1 MSLIK
6 SEFLKHKGFLYT
18 KENISIL
25 TQFLTVTK
33 ENIKLTDEQKASVSN
48 IVIDYLIKVGNLKQ
62 YSQTDKKILIKD
74 YFNRYTPFNQ
84 TKTIGLE
91 TTDYY
96 ELDATH
102 KIHVRIDR
110 LASAEEGVYEV
121 SLSLTDDTGCADS
134 IRRKIPV
141 SRELMPPNVF
151 TPNGDGLNDYFEVST
166 QGDHLYNL
174 RIFTRTGTQVH
185 VSQSSR
191 IVWDGR
197 TLGGSEV
204 PEGIYYYLI
213 ESSDTPVET
222 EVSGFIHLYR

>member
-1 MSLIK
+1 MIKRIINTAILLSLLISSAYCQESATIDSDSACTVYADFVFK
-6 SEFLKHKGFLYT
+6 DSSSSESDYTYFFQAAYYQPAVGETISYVWGFPDGSSAFD
-18 KENISIL
+18 SIAL
-25 TQFLTVTK
+25 HTFV
-33 ENIKLTDEQKASVSN
+33 
-48 IVIDYLIKVGNLKQ
+48 
-62 YSQTDKKILIKD
+62 
-74 YFNRYTPFNQ
+74 
-84 TKTIGLE
+84 
-91 TTDYY
+91 
-96 ELDATH
+96 
-102 KIHVRIDR
+102 
-110 LASAEEGVYEV
+110 EEGVYEV